1 MASGGAFARR
11 YAEAVFELAAE
22 AGPAGTGDTIDAWA
36 RDLQTIADFA
46 SESDVALVLAS
57 GRVPASE
64 KLRLVAAALE
74 PHVSALA
81 MNLVKLLAQR
91 NKLHLARDVFATFRE
106 LADDRRGVAHAT
118 VTTAVPLGD
127 DERQAIA
134 TRLSALTGKRVDVTP
149 VVDESIIGGVI
160 AKIGDQ
166 LIDGSTRTK
175 LIALKRRLAVAAG

>member
-1 MASGGAFARR
+1 VASRGASARR

-22 AGPAGTGDTIDAWA
+22 RGTIDAWW

-46 SESDVALVLAS
+46 SESDVALVLGS

-64 KLRLVAAALE
+64 KLRLVASALE

-91 NKLHLARDVFATFRE
+91 NKLHLAREIFARFRD
-106 LADDRRGVAHAT
+106 LADDRRGIAHAI
-118 VTTAVPLGD
+118 VTTAVALAD
-127 DERQAIA
+127 DERAAIS
-134 TRLSALTGKRVDVTP
+134 TLTGKRVDVTP

-175 LIALKRRLAVAAG
+175 LIALKRRLAAAG